1 MEGAKSVKFTLP
13 VLPPSKNRLRAVDH
27 IRRRVYLTD
36 EARQWKNRI
45 YVLIPRFDIAESS
58 FLHLSM
64 EFHYPYLY
72 QNGRL
77 RIFDAANMQEI
88 LQDTICE
95 RIRVNDCR
103 VKSWQGSSVD
113 DEDEYVV
120 VTLNEIEQ
128 PLTQPTTD
136 AGG

>member
-1 MEGAKSVKFTLP
+1 MEGARSITFRLSP
-13 VLPPSKNRLRAVDH
+13 LPPSKNRLRRVDH
-27 IRRRVYLTD
+27 VRRRVYLSD

-58 FLHLSM
+58 FLHLQM

-72 QNGRL
+72 QNGKL

-113 DEDEYVV
+113 EEDEFVV
-120 VTLNEIEQ
+120 CTLFEIEQ
-128 PLTQPTTD
+128 SIT
-136 AGG
+136 